1 MSNRIKTTQKYGLD
15 ILILDYSNLKGDEF
29 VTELR
34 NTTNFILSQPQG
46 YNFDVTISDNTGSR
60 MNDDVKKALKEMD
73 EAMIRHF
80 GADYKE
86 NNKDSMAIP
95 IGISG
100 IQKIIAGFMIRD
112 VKFVNTFDEA
122 YNYIQKNHP
131 KVKKAS

>member
-1 MSNRIKTTQKYGLD
+1 
-15 ILILDYSNLKGDEF
+15 
-29 VTELR
+29 
-34 NTTNFILSQPQG
+34 
-46 YNFDVTISDNTGSR
+46 

-86 NNKDSMAIP
+86 NNKDSMAIT

>member
-86 NNKDSMAIP
+86 NNKDSMAIT

-112 VKFVNTFDEA
+112 VKFVNTLHF
-122 YNYIQKNHP
+122 
-131 KVKKAS
+131 